1 MVILGEKKKFS
12 KHIIFFHYVKYI
24 FKKKLKKIFLKTWYA
39 KYSPRTF
46 RIPCLTPHLHIHIIY
61 KKAANISHTIP
72 RTSYAKCSRTFRRP
86 CPVKTGLRP
95 PKYSHRTKSSLQYRL
110 ITYTIRKQCQ
120 FTILTPP
127 PHHHHQSRND
137 ICTTQ
142 KKISSLTLTITC
154 DWTSFRLEKIF
165 LTNRLITYFQLNPV
179 LTLYIRASGSICIW
193 LGATVV
199 QRDWCSDSG
208 RGVYSQPVLT
218 LLCVGFVIR
227 VWTVLLDTL
236 ARFYNGRVELVCWR
250 VTKMLTDCVCVVL
263 LRVREL

>member
-1 MVILGEKKKFS
+1 MS
-12 KHIIFFHYVKYI
+12 
-24 FKKKLKKIFLKTWYA
+24 
-39 KYSPRTF
+39 
-46 RIPCLTPHLHIHIIY
+46 
-61 KKAANISHTIP
+61 

-86 CPVKTGLRP
+86 CPQQK
-95 PKYSHRTKSSLQYRL
+95 KFFSIFFFKIYSSKRIKMTCFEKNLFSPIISEIYH
-110 ITYTIRKQCQ
+110 
-120 FTILTPP
+120 FTLLTPPP

-137 ICTTQ
+137 ISTTQ
-142 KKISSLTLTITC
+142 VSKISTCTLTITC
-154 DWTSFRLEKIF
+154 LPTKKKFEKIF
-165 LTNRLITYFQLNPV
+165 LINMFITYFGPSRV
-179 LTLYIRASGSICIW
+179 LTLYIRALGSTRIW
-193 LGATVV
+193 LGASVV

-218 LLCVGFVIR
+218 LVCVGFVIR